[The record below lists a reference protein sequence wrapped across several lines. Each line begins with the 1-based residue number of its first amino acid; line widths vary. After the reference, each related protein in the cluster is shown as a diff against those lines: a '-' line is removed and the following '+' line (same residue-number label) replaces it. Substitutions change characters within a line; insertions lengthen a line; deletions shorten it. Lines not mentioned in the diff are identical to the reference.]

1 LSDKDAGDVYR
12 VMQTARPA
20 EVGTTMRGLLNHI
33 LAGETTAQALGYL
46 RELFGRRTSEG
57 VVMAQ
62 RALRLA
68 VDEAQV
74 ATLCVAFTEQILGSV
89 T

>member
-1 LSDKDAGDVYR
+1 
-12 VMQTARPA
+12 
-20 EVGTTMRGLLNHI
+20 MRGLLDDV
-33 LAGETTAQALGYL
+33 LAATATAQALGYV

-57 VVMAQ
+57 VGMAQ

-74 ATLCVAFTEQILGSV
+74 ATLCVAFTEQLLGSV